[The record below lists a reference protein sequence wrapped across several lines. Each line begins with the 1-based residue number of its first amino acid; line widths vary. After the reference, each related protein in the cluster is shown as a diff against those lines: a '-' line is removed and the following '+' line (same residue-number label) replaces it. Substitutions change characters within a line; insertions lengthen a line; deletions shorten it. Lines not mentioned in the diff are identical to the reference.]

1 MKIELEYLYNINH
14 SKIWS
19 IEQIK
24 TKIIIKFG
32 KKDSKLQ
39 EKELFF
45 KDEINAKKEY
55 DKRMNEK
62 ISKGYNF
69 VQETKSHVAKLDSG
83 RANAM
88 KEHNF
93 VQETKSHVAKLDSG
107 RANAMKESIT
117 LLETINPFINYLN
130 KISEMYHNYYENY
143 RKIFSKDVNIDLDSE
158 LNKKMLDFHN
168 KNIQS
173 IEKYIAKVQNK
184 KIMPFTKSGII
195 VKKLN
200 KNLKNTLLSNI
211 NIFLNKSVIDY
222 HPNSNKKVIDIVHP
236 SLYPLIRQNKKTN
249 KSSKLDYWGR
259 TYEKSTFQW
268 LPSEFKIDDNGK
280 CTIESYINNLPIE
293 EVELY
298 KNIEKLFEFVLPEF
312 ENVWSYINSIKLY
325 DNIVG
330 DWSKYYGDKKYSND
344 FKKLSLKNKNLQVI
358 TKIVRIS
365 LDKDNLEGAWHVEG
379 MSHENIIATA
389 SCTLEQSKYFNAELF
404 FKRIYTLAEVIKLVK
419 STHQNPFYELSN
431 LLNKTYV
438 PLGKINIKEGSLI
451 VFPNSHVHKIDMES
465 TMYGRRSRMSPGL
478 DSGDASRRNPNT
490 KSHRTIVVFWLIN
503 PNIRIT
509 STNDIKQ
516 QNYNI
521 QKAYKN
527 RLELMKERTF
537 YKKTFNQRDLNLCE
551 H

>member
-1 MKIELEYLYNINH
+1 MKIELEYLYNMGH

-24 TKIIIKFG
+24 KKIIIKFG

-45 KDEINAKKEY
+45 KDEIDAIKEY
-55 DKRMNEK
+55 NKRVNEK
-62 ISKGYNF
+62 ISKGYMHSSHKQ
-69 VQETKSHVAKLDSG
+69 VKKVKSHITQFDSKK
-83 RANAM
+83 ANLI
-88 KEHNF
+88 N
-93 VQETKSHVAKLDSG
+93 TS
-107 RANAMKESIT
+107 ESKNII
-117 LLETINPFINYLN
+117 ETINPFINYLN
-130 KISEMYHNYYENY
+130 KISEMYHNYKEKY
-143 RKIFSKDVNIDLDSE
+143 RKKISKEKDIDLDIE
-158 LNKKMLDFHN
+158 LNQKMLDFHN
-168 KNIQS
+168 KNIQL
-173 IEKYIAKVQNK
+173 IEKYITKVQNK

-200 KNLKNTLLSNI
+200 KKLKNTLLSNI

-222 HPNSNKKVIDIVHP
+222 HPNSNNKVIDIVHP
-236 SLYPLIRQNKKTN
+236 SLYPYIRKNKKTN
-249 KSSKLDYWGR
+249 ISSKFDYWGR

-268 LPSEFKIDDNGK
+268 LPSEFKIDVNGK

-298 KNIEKLFEFVLPEF
+298 KNIAQLFEFVLPEF

-404 FKRIYTLAEVIKLVK
+404 FKRIYTLAEVITLVK
-419 STHQNPFYELSN
+419 STKQDPFYELNN

-451 VFPNSHVHKIDMES
+451 VFPNSHIHKIDMES
-465 TMYGRRSRMSPGL
+465 
-478 DSGDASRRNPNT
+478 NE
-490 KSHRTIVVFWLIN
+490 KSSRTIIVFWLIN
-503 PNIRIT
+503 PNIKIT